1 MSTGVMP
8 LSQLAHEKGITT
20 LIHNH
25 PHFGSRAY
33 GGTFSKADITMAVKN
48 YVATKGAVN
57 TIKATAK
64 EGTYIAVVTKNIYN
78 KGVNKYKITRA
89 ANRAAK
95 NAWDGKTFSTKKA
108 MWQALH
114 TETAKEMAK
123 LGIVITFKPAKK
135 ANKKKLVT
143 QKIGEV

>member
-25 PHFGSRAY
+25 PHFGNHAY
-33 GGTFSKADITMAVKN
+33 GGTFSKVDVTVAVKN
-48 YVATKGAVN
+48 YVATKGVVN

-64 EGTYIAVVTKNIYN
+64 EGTYIAVVTKNIYR
-78 KGVNKYKITRA
+78 KGVNKYKIARA
-89 ANRAAK
+89 ASRAAK
-95 NAWDGKTFSTKKA
+95 NAWGEKTFSTKKA

-114 TETAKEMAK
+114 SETAKEMAK

>member
-25 PHFGSRAY
+25 PHFGNHAY
-33 GGTFSKADITMAVKN
+33 GGTFSKVDVTVAVKN
-48 YVATKGAVN
+48 YVATKGVVN

-64 EGTYIAVVTKNIYN
+64 EGTYIAVVTKNIYR
-78 KGVNKYKITRA
+78 KGVNKYKIARA
-89 ANRAAK
+89 ASRAAK

-108 MWQALH
+108 
-114 TETAKEMAK
+114 
-123 LGIVITFKPAKK
+123 
-135 ANKKKLVT
+135 NKKKLVT